1 MKRLAALF
9 PIALALGPMTFV
21 PGAGARAAPT
31 LIAACQTINQPGSY
45 VLANNLTAH
54 GDCLVITA
62 DFVTIDLAGFLIS
75 GSGSTGTAILRS
87 QGGRGISVRNGSIS
101 EFVTGVDLGSAGGSI
116 VEGLRVFGISGLV
129 VGNFGIIANG
139 IVKDNVVAEFRGGGI
154 SATGTVTGNNV
165 GGIRDI
171 GISIGE
177 GSTVI
182 GNTAASFTIGISVSC
197 PSNLIDNTAINS
209 HGFNLFLNGEG
220 CHIEDN
226 LAP

>member
-1 MKRLAALF
+1 MKRLAPLF
-9 PIALALGPMTFV
+9 PIALALGAVILV
-21 PGAGARAAPT
+21 PGAGAREPT
-31 LIAACQTINQPGSY
+31 KIKTCQTISEPGSY
-45 VLANNLTAH
+45 ELANNLVAT
-54 GDCLVITA
+54 GNCLEITA
-62 DFVTIDLAGFLIS
+62 DFVAIDLAGFLIS
-75 GSGSTGTAILRS
+75 GGGSTGTAILRS
-87 QGGRGISVRNGSIS
+87 QGGRGISVRNGSIL
-101 EFVTGVDLGSAGGSI
+101 EFVTGVDLGSADGSI
-116 VEGLRVFGISGLV
+116 VEGLRVFGISRGFG
-129 VGNFGIIANG
+129 GNIGIIANG

-165 GGIRDI
+165 SGIRDF

-209 HGFNLFLNGEG
+209 HVSNLSLNGEG